1 MQDRFKREIDTLR
14 ISLTNSCNQHC
25 FYCRGKDS
33 CLKSSESK
41 LLSFQ
46 QIVEVVKAALTL
58 GIKRFKLTGGEPLLR
73 EGVVELVGLLSAL
86 PGVNDLSMTTN
97 GVLLNRF
104 AAELARAGLDR
115 VNVSV
120 DSLNEE
126 RYREITGGGELK
138 EVLQGVER
146 AQECGLTPVKLNTVY
161 MEEINGDEIEQIR
174 AFCRENGLKHQLINR
189 MDIHDDKQNYDNFTV
204 TDRPPRCSACS
215 RLRLTADGK
224 LLPCLFS
231 GRELSLGD
239 YATIEEALREAIES
253 KPAEGQRAGRRIM
266 NEIGG

>member
-25 FYCRGKDS
+25 FYCRGEES
-33 CLKSSESK
+33 CLTNSEDR
-41 LLSFQ
+41 LLSFE
-46 QIVEVVKAALTL
+46 QIVEVAGAAVSL
-58 GIKRFKLTGGEPLLR
+58 GISRFKLTGGEPLLR
-73 EGVVELVGLLSAL
+73 TGVVELVGLLSAL

-97 GVLLNRF
+97 GVLLSRF
-104 AAELARAGLDR
+104 AGELAAAGLNR

-120 DSLNEE
+120 DSLDEE
-126 RYREITGGGELK
+126 RYREITGGGELQA
-138 EVLQGVER
+138 VLRGIER
-146 AQECGLTPVKLNTVY
+146 AKQYGLNPVKINTVY
-161 MEEINGDEIEQIR
+161 MEEINGGEIEHIR
-174 AFCRENGLKHQLINR
+174 AFCREQGLKHQLINR

-231 GRELSLGD
+231 GCELSLSD
-239 YATIEEALREAIES
+239 YATNEEALREAIRC
-253 KPAEGQRAGRRIM
+253 KPAEGQRAGNRIM